1 MKVTFNMNEQA
12 TVTLNE
18 EGLKILSDKWMASC
32 DRHPSLDREYF
43 VNRIKEIRENGFL
56 YTAQLWSIID
66 DFGQYI
72 GLGMNLPFHTTMSVE
87 TSEDQE

>member
-1 MKVTFNMNEQA
+1 MKVTFNLNEKA
-12 TVTLNE
+12 TVKLNE

-43 VNRIKEIRENGFL
+43 VNRIKEIREDGFL

-66 DFGQYI
+66 AFGQHI
-72 GLGMNLPFHTTMSVE
+72 GLGMNPPFSTTISVE